1 MRAVEEFLTYI
12 ANNQVFIPNY
22 GERDRQGDRI
32 STAFIESAVND
43 VVAKRFTKRQQ
54 MQWCAKKTDSNSGA
68 ENPLDRIV
76 KICKATGESHPISWL
91 CQQFGGFFVKNPP
104 QAKLQN
110 TPVVRVTQVI
120 LKEFSEVLDAV
131 SHSLDNDGQID
142 IEEAKR
148 IRCEWETLKAA
159 TEGFVVSCEHG
170 VYVESE

>member
-1 MRAVEEFLTYI
+1 MDSFEVLRKT
-12 ANNQVFIPNY
+12 
-22 GERDRQGDRI
+22 I
-32 STAFIESAVND
+32 SPTGAKS
-43 VVAKRFTKRQQ
+43 VASEMNLSTSIVYK
-54 MQWCAKKTDSNSGA
+54 WCAKRTESNSGA

-76 KICKATGESHPISWL
+76 KICKATGEHHPIAWL

-110 TPVVRVTQVI
+110 TPVLRVTQVI

-131 SHSLDNDGQID
+131 SLGLDNDGQID

-170 VYVESE
+170 VYVESEQD